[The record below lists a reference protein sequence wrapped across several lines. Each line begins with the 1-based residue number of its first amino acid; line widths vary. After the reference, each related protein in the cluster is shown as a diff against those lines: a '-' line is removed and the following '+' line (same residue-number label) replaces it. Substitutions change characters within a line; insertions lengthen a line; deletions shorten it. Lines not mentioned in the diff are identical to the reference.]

1 MEDKIIEAIHHVRN
15 LKKQRVTKE
24 RSFNAITKTNTS
36 IDQSQLM
43 ESFESTKDNGVF
55 LNKPKGK
62 RESYFVINKNNN
74 SWIISGKSSTKT
86 NTVTFPNMKS
96 TSSPNELSLIG
107 NSMLIRKKQ
116 QPSKTQNSRNTVT
129 PKTSIYKTKEV
140 SKTYLF
146 SDELFLQKEKIFLRK
161 ELSNKQRINETLQQ
175 LISENHRPIY
185 QIENTTFNNVIN
197 KDVNMKYSKNKS
209 TKYVS
214 PSKLINE
221 NTMEK
226 SALAKE
232 KINIQINNVSQ
243 KKKK

>member
-43 ESFESTKDNGVF
+43 ESFESTKDNVIF

-96 TSSPNELSLIG
+96 ISSPN
-107 NSMLIRKKQ
+107 
-116 QPSKTQNSRNTVT
+116 
-129 PKTSIYKTKEV
+129 
-140 SKTYLF
+140 
-146 SDELFLQKEKIFLRK
+146 D
-161 ELSNKQRINETLQQ
+161 
-175 LISENHRPIY
+175 
-185 QIENTTFNNVIN
+185 
-197 KDVNMKYSKNKS
+197 KYSQHSSIIWPVWPNG
-209 TKYVS
+209 
-214 PSKLINE
+214 
-221 NTMEK
+221 
-226 SALAKE
+226 
-232 KINIQINNVSQ
+232 
-243 KKKK
+243 